1 MCIIF
6 RSLRSPRVSFPPF
19 VFLTNSRLIN
29 FKTHIVYVGLC
40 DFVVVLHGCL
50 MSKLDVHYLSQSTK
64 SQGLFS
70 FLCFSHK
77 LSGVGRYLS
86 IFPGNMKCGLVMA
99 LYGC

>member
-1 MCIIF
+1 M
-6 RSLRSPRVSFPPF
+6 
-19 VFLTNSRLIN
+19 
-29 FKTHIVYVGLC
+29 YVGLC
-40 DFVVVLHGCL
+40 GFVVVLYGCL

-70 FLCFSHK
+70 FLSFSHK

-86 IFPGNMKCGLVMA
+86 IFPGNNEECVDLCGLVMA